1 MARPDLAAARARLRG
16 LVTSPV
22 AEPIAD
28 AHWHRAEIA
37 LGWAG
42 LALVLGDVATELAI
56 ARGAYPEHA
65 AQAYHRFVAGH
76 GTANLVG
83 LVICIASARWARSE
97 RGKRAALQLYLV
109 AVCTAITFAL
119 WVYGEGSLNI
129 AWFLVLIVAFRI
141 FFDVRLGRWALL
153 CALAGTS
160 TLAALL
166 ALGIVA
172 PDPLLSG
179 TSAPPSPVGRF
190 TSFFTALVG
199 TWLCAH
205 YVAVR
210 IRTTEHE
217 LRSLNAT
224 LEQRVQREVAERSK
238 DLTAAVLS
246 LSREQ
251 HEIAADTVVDG
262 RYRILRRI
270 GEGGMGSVWNAE
282 RIADGQRVAVKVLR
296 SQSDP
301 AIVARFAREAQIAA
315 TITHPNLVPVL
326 DVGLADGRIF
336 LVMPLVEAGS
346 LDHQRERFG
355 QRDWAVPILAGIA
368 QGLAAL
374 HSRGVVHRDLKPSN
388 VLVAD
393 GIARITDLGIAR
405 VVGEL
410 ATPASPSDTARSPQ
424 GSVPDSSAPT
434 LLGDSGNLTR
444 AGEMLG
450 TPYYMAPE
458 LAEITA
464 DAGPA
469 ADVFAFG
476 VIACELLTGKP
487 PFREPPI
494 LSRRMGRPIAT
505 PPREALDAVSP
516 LLCRCM
522 EGEAQLRPSSA
533 QLVAALRAV
542 AAELPSPPRSS

>member
-1 MARPDLAAARARLRG
+1 M
-16 LVTSPV
+16 
-22 AEPIAD
+22 
-28 AHWHRAEIA
+28 
-37 LGWAG
+37 
-42 LALVLGDVATELAI
+42 
-56 ARGAYPEHA
+56 
-65 AQAYHRFVAGH
+65 AGH

-83 LVICIASARWARSE
+83 VLTCVASARWVRRE
-97 RGKRAALQLYLV
+97 RGKRAALQVYLV

-119 WVYGEGSLNI
+119 WLYGEGSLNI

-141 FFDVRLGRWALL
+141 FFDVRLGRWAFL
-153 CALAGTS
+153 CALAGTG

-166 ALGIVA
+166 ALGVVTA
-172 PDPLLSG
+172 NPLVPAAAI
-179 TSAPPSPVGRF
+179 APPSPIGRF
-190 TSFFTALVG
+190 TAFMNTLLA
-199 TWLCAH
+199 TWLCAQ

-217 LRSLNAT
+217 LRTLNAT

-238 DLTAAVLS
+238 DITKALLS

-251 HEIAADTVVDG
+251 HEIVADAVVDG
-262 RYRILRRI
+262 RYRILRKL
-270 GEGGMGSVWNAE
+270 GEGGMGSVWEAE
-282 RIADGQRVAVKVLR
+282 RIADRQHVAVKVLR

-301 AIVARFAREAQIAA
+301 AVMARFAREAQIAA

-346 LDHQRERFG
+346 LDRQHARYGQRE
-355 QRDWAVPILAGIA
+355 WAVPILAGIA
-368 QGLAAL
+368 EGLAAL
-374 HSRGVVHRDLKPSN
+374 HARGVVHRDLKPSN
-388 VLVAD
+388 VLVAG

-405 VVGEL
+405 VGAGE
-410 ATPASPSDTARSPQ
+410 AVTPATPSDTARSP
-424 GSVPDSSAPT
+424 GASPDGASAPT
-434 LLGDSGNLTR
+434 LLDDYGGLTR

-458 LAEITA
+458 LADITA

-469 ADVFAFG
+469 VDVFAFG
-476 VIACELLTGKP
+476 VIACELLTGQA

-494 LSRRMGRPIAT
+494 LSRRMGRPIQL

-516 LLCRCM
+516 LLSRCL
-522 EGEAQLRPSSA
+522 EGQAHLRPTAPELAAAMRGLSA
-533 QLVAALRAV
+533 
-542 AAELPSPPRSS
+542 